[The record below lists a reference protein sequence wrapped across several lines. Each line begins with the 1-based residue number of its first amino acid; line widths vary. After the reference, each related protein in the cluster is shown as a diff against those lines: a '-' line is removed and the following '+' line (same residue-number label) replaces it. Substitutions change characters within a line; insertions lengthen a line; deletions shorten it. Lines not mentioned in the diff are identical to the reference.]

1 MVKGTKTS
9 LWPVA
14 GYEDAPLR
22 KRLAYFRPWLEERR
36 VRWIGRDSE
45 AEAYGRALAAE
56 WIEEGEA
63 DTVFAAGM
71 SEGELRVAHAETKAN
86 GCAFVGWTADDAAAA
101 DATLRQSRVWPF
113 VIASD
118 EAPEGAPIWASEG
131 PFEPL
136 SHPSVGIVLPTH
148 AHPQAALEAAAT
160 LGATYPGPARFA
172 IVANAVAETGA
183 IQDAAEDHPDRIAWI
198 ASPENLG
205 FARGCNA
212 GLRLLTQDPT
222 LEFLGV
228 CNDDVLPG
236 EDCLYEIVHAFSELE
251 KLGHRPGA
259 IGPVSNEVNGAQRV
273 ELGAFRDA
281 ADMRGAARRYWRQHR
296 SSAHQTLQVR
306 GLLLMFSRSSL
317 HEVGGFDPRFG
328 IGNFED
334 DDHNLRT
341 RLAGFSLWIAGGAF
355 LFHHG
360 SSTFRTMK
368 VDYEANIRRNA
379 ETMMRKW
386 QLSRLEEWIELSQA
400 PPGTTLYQPFD
411 VDLSGSFS
419 IRINGETVD
428 LIHQASDMEFAAW
441 LMGQEWV
448 RSPEGRKALLEALQK
463 PSMAA

>member
-1 MVKGTKTS
+1 
-9 LWPVA
+9 
-14 GYEDAPLR
+14 
-22 KRLAYFRPWLEERR
+22 
-36 VRWIGRDSE
+36 
-45 AEAYGRALAAE
+45 
-56 WIEEGEA
+56 
-63 DTVFAAGM
+63 
-71 SEGELRVAHAETKAN
+71 
-86 GCAFVGWTADDAAAA
+86 
-101 DATLRQSRVWPF
+101 
-113 VIASD
+113 
-118 EAPEGAPIWASEG
+118 
-131 PFEPL
+131 
-136 SHPSVGIVLPTH
+136 
-148 AHPQAALEAAAT
+148 
-160 LGATYPGPARFA
+160 
-172 IVANAVAETGA
+172 
-183 IQDAAEDHPDRIAWI
+183 
-198 ASPENLG
+198 
-205 FARGCNA
+205 
-212 GLRLLTQDPT
+212 
-222 LEFLGV
+222 
-228 CNDDVLPG
+228 
-236 EDCLYEIVHAFSELE
+236 
-251 KLGHRPGA
+251 
-259 IGPVSNEVNGAQRV
+259 
-273 ELGAFRDA
+273 
-281 ADMRGAARRYWRQHR
+281 
-296 SSAHQTLQVR
+296 
-306 GLLLMFSRSSL
+306 MFSRSSL